1 MEWLPFVL
9 FVIAGVILLV
19 TSAVIVNYC
28 EKEEAEEK
36 ENDNAI

>member
-1 MEWLPFVL
+1 MMEWIPFLL
-9 FVIAGVILLV
+9 FVAAGVILLI

-28 EKEEAEEK
+28 EKEDEK